1 MESVQEAKTELFLLM
16 IYFTGNPWILMQVK
30 RPFFGKDEKKNSH
43 LSLTTL
49 FKWTEIVFQTVPRK
63 FHFLLFS
70 TLQHSVCLLPS
81 NTALSIDHTATN
93 LVRHFFSAINLIKI
107 PLIIINYSKIVS
119 VIN

>member
-1 MESVQEAKTELFLLM
+1 
-16 IYFTGNPWILMQVK
+16 MQVK

-49 FKWTEIVFQTVPRK
+49 FNSTEIAFQTAPRK

-81 NTALSIDHTATN
+81 NTALNIDHTATN
-93 LVRHFFSAINLIKI
+93 LVRHLFLSN
-107 PLIIINYSKIVS
+107 
-119 VIN
+119 

>member
-1 MESVQEAKTELFLLM
+1 
-16 IYFTGNPWILMQVK
+16 MQVK

-49 FKWTEIVFQTVPRK
+49 FNSTEIAFQTAPRK

-93 LVRHFFSAINLIKI
+93 LVKDIFFSEIN
-107 PLIIINYSKIVS
+107 
-119 VIN
+119 